1 MEETVILNIQV
12 DGSESIDNLTK
23 ANRELRK
30 ERNALNLATEEGRK
44 RAQEINTVI
53 DKNTEKIKVNSS
65 SLEKQRFNVGNYTAS
80 IVEASRQI
88 KKLDEENK
96 KLDQSLKKVDKTTEE
111 GRKEY
116 QQINQAI
123 QNNITQINLYNQTLN
138 KQSNTFSNVADNAK
152 KAASEIKVA
161 GVSLGDIGTKLTSFL
176 NPVTATL
183 GLVTGL
189 AAAYTSS
196 ARGAKDL
203 EQAQRLLSYS
213 FAIVNEGLAEFI
225 SGTQEGEG
233 ILSTL
238 ASAILFKV
246 SPALFSASLA
256 ASAAAETL
264 KQLEVSRAFA
274 AGSAKDDERRA
285 EIQRRI
291 RDDENEALE
300 RRLET
305 TEKIDQILTQ
315 SGQRT
320 KIVIEAQIEA
330 IKRSTIGYESNRQAQ
345 LEVAQ
350 LAAEIKDK
358 EEEITGKLTENVTA
372 RRNILKLLQE
382 QRKLTS
388 DDERAQRRAIDTAPG
403 ADDPLRGR
411 ATRDRT
417 VEFGQTV
424 NVTETEEQKAQA
436 EKTQAL
442 IEGGQEQISI
452 QEQLNRDILKI
463 NKKFYEDDLKNK
475 QNFAE
480 LKKRV
485 DEAQLAS
492 AATIAGAAASLFDQ
506 QSSEY
511 KIFATAQTLIST
523 YATAQKA
530 YEAAFT
536 PPTIASPALAAG
548 YVAAAIATGL
558 ANVAQINGIGFEV
571 GGWTGPGPSNKAVGI
586 VHADEYVA
594 PKHIVNSPAAQPHI
608 SALESMRL
616 RGYDD
621 GGFTTNQN
629 TAVAQQALIVAN
641 AIKNIPPGYI
651 AVTEF
656 NKVAR
661 RVEVRESISS
671 I

>member
-382 QRKLTS
+382 QRKLTAE
-388 DDERAQRRAIDTAPG
+388 DDRAQRRAIS
-403 ADDPLRGR
+403 
-411 ATRDRT
+411 
-417 VEFGQTV
+417 GQTDLFQV
-424 NVTETEEQKAQA
+424 GGEVDNSITEEEQAQA
-436 EKTQAL
+436 AKTEAL

-558 ANVAQINGIGFEV
+558 ANVAQINGIGFAD
-571 GGWTGPGPSNKAVGI
+571 GGWTGPGQRNQVAGM
-586 VHADEYVA
+586 VHADEYVI

-608 SALESMRL
+608 SAVESMRVK
-616 RGYDD
+616 GYAD
-621 GGFTTNQN
+621 GGFVTNQN
-629 TAVAQQALIVAN
+629 TGPAQQALIVAN